1 MIIKG
6 GSVHDQAHNSIKN
19 CEIFKNFKTLRLR
32 KNMRADPDQ
41 KEFAD
46 WLCDVGA
53 GNNCVTGTSEIELP
67 KQCVA
72 GSLQELIDFCF
83 QDLFN
88 DPLGKSDKIADA
100 AILAPKN
107 DNVQYINEIAMAR
120 MKGEA
125 RDYKSIDE
133 PLEND
138 VMVDISIYRCDVD
151 VEVLN
156 NEMPQG
162 MPPHK
167 LTLKVGLP

>member
-1 MIIKG
+1 M
-6 GSVHDQAHNSIKN
+6 NSIKN
-19 CEIFKNFKTLRLR
+19 SGIFNKFEILRLR

-46 WLCDVGA
+46 WLCVIGA
-53 GNNCVTGTSEIELP
+53 GKNCVSGTSEIELP
-67 KQCVA
+67 QNCVA
-72 GSLQELIDFCF
+72 DSLDALIDFCF

-88 DPLGKSDKIADA
+88 DPLGKSDKLADA

-107 DNVQYINEIAMAR
+107 DNVQYINELAMAR

-125 RDYKSIDE
+125 REYKSIDE

-138 VMVDISIYRCDVD
+138 VMVDVSIYRCDID
-151 VEVLN
+151 MEVLN

-167 LTLKVGLP
+167 LTLKVG